1 MVFLPLGVRITPVAY
16 SAHLRRATLFPPG
29 DGLLFGEHALDG
41 SHIAMTLAHGG
52 TRLAW
57 SWRKQDP
64 FEVRGTWRTEASG
77 EWGLRFWLNL
87 CLSAEGGETVRLAMA
102 RRRNGL
108 DEQAR
113 RLAGE
118 SYALFSARWE
128 GARLCPENDNA
139 DTGEALDQPDTEGF
153 YGWGVLMPMLGLAA
167 ITDVT
172 PWSGWEILNEGEDA
186 LPSGHHS
193 RSLLDR
199 AAGC

>member
-64 FEVRGTWRTEASG
+64 FEVCGTWKTEAIG

-87 CLSAEGGETVRLAMA
+87 CLSAEGGETVRLVDGAAPQWA
-102 RRRNGL
+102 RRT
-108 DEQAR
+108 
-113 RLAGE
+113 GE
-118 SYALFSARWE
+118 PFGRGKPRIVQRKL
-128 GARLCPENDNA
+128 GARAP
-139 DTGEALDQPDTEGF
+139 
-153 YGWGVLMPMLGLAA
+153 
-167 ITDVT
+167 
-172 PWSGWEILNEGEDA
+172 
-186 LPSGHHS
+186 LPGKLQ
-193 RSLLDR
+193 RR
-199 AAGC
+199 YR